1 MEKHDAEHGE
11 TMSNE
16 MKPSMLALE
25 LQQNL
30 EAGVDTPSGLQG
42 LTPEEVALNRRVS
55 LKMDLS
61 MLPLLSL
68 LYLFN
73 GLDKSNVGNAQTQG
87 MYYSRYQK
95 RLLMMTDQFIQVS
108 CTILAPCRLTST
120 TRHLCSSLPSLS
132 SSQFRPL

>member
-11 TMSNE
+11 TMSHE
-16 MKPSMLALE
+16 IKPSMLAVE

-87 MYYSRYQK
+87 THCSAYPKRSHKITNLLSR
-95 RLLMMTDQFIQVS
+95 FH
-108 CTILAPCRLTST
+108 A
-120 TRHLCSSLPSLS
+120 
-132 SSQFRPL
+132 